1 VSFPESPEAE
11 RVFIVDEAT
20 ATLLATELVVNDPV
34 RFGVRAPAGSTILS
48 ITWLETGWTDRLGP
62 EP

>member
-1 VSFPESPEAE
+1 VGFPESPGAQ

-20 ATLLATELVVNDPV
+20 ATLLATELVANDPV

-48 ITWLETGWTDRLGP
+48 ITWLEIGWTDRLGRQP
-62 EP
+62 

>member
-1 VSFPESPEAE
+1 
-11 RVFIVDEAT
+11 VFIVDKAT
-20 ATLLATELVVNDPV
+20 ATLLATVLVANHAD

-48 ITWLETGWTDRLGP
+48 ITWLETGWTDRLGQ